1 MRRGASLPDGLSKVM
16 SRQFWADLNCREE
29 FMLGKFL
36 GIMVLSIIAAPVWPA
51 GAPWVEGQH
60 YVLIDQSQVSST
72 PDAAAAITEIFSYGC
87 PFCAQFSPTAKQLKA
102 NLPAQAQFAYLP
114 AAFIPSED
122 WPMFQRAYCTAQLL
136 GIADQT
142 HDAIFDAVWKTGEL
156 AVSDPATHRLKKPAP
171 TIEDAARV
179 YSRLTGIS
187 ADTFLGTAHSF
198 AVDAKMHAADDFI
211 QAYGIQSTPSIVV
224 YGKYRVNMDSVRTT
238 QELIDLVKWLV
249 AKGPK

>member
-72 PDAAAAITEIFSYGC
+72 PDAAGAITEIFSYGC

-122 WPMFQRAYCTAQLL
+122 W
-136 GIADQT
+136 
-142 HDAIFDAVWKTGEL
+142 
-156 AVSDPATHRLKKPAP
+156 
-171 TIEDAARV
+171 
-179 YSRLTGIS
+179 
-187 ADTFLGTAHSF
+187 
-198 AVDAKMHAADDFI
+198 
-211 QAYGIQSTPSIVV
+211 
-224 YGKYRVNMDSVRTT
+224 
-238 QELIDLVKWLV
+238 
-249 AKGPK
+249 